1 MAQRPNPPQVH
12 DGSNNPRTIECQDWD
27 YSQRTRRG
35 RRIAAPMALTLT
47 VIVSLTLLA
56 SRSIAQTEIGIAA
69 LYPGDVGIENH
80 SAVIFTEQFEEASIG
95 DVVARW
101 GDAKNPASMLFTTDV
116 PPGTPAGH
124 ALSIPWVGGGVND
137 GGHLYKVLNPGVDD
151 TLYVRY
157 YVKYPIDG
165 TFAHSG
171 IWVGGYNPRSP
182 WPNPQAGVLP
192 NGDDRFS
199 AVGEQNNL
207 TNAFEHYDYWMGM
220 HHNEG
225 GPYWG
230 NLLLNN
236 PSVQATRGQWVCVEQ
251 MVKLNNPTWA
261 SNGEHALWLNGVKVS
276 HLGLGFP
283 NGFWE
288 GGIFTQNPS
297 GSPFEGFRWR
307 STSALNIN
315 YLWLQNYSPLDPPGF
330 SGTILYDHV
339 VVARSYIGCLGSP
352 VTEPPDAPR
361 NPRVI
366 RSF

>member
-1 MAQRPNPPQVH
+1 MFHRINPPQVH
-12 DGSNNPRTIECQDWD
+12 DGSENR
-27 YSQRTRRG
+27 
-35 RRIAAPMALTLT
+35 RRIIAPLVLALT
-47 VIVSLTLLA
+47 VIVSIMFLA
-56 SRSIAQTEIGIAA
+56 SRSIAQTEYGLSS

-80 SAVIFTEQFEEASIG
+80 SAVIFTEQFEEPSIG

-101 GDAKNPASMLFTTDV
+101 GDAKNPAGMLFTTDV

-165 TFAHSG
+165 NFSHNG
-171 IWVGGYNPRSP
+171 MWVGGYNPRSP
-182 WPNPQAGVLP
+182 WPNPRAGELP

-199 AVGEQNNL
+199 AAGEQNTL
-207 TNAFEHYDYWMGM
+207 TNRFEHYDYWMGM
-220 HHNEG
+220 HHNDG

-230 NLLLNN
+230 NFLLNN
-236 PSVQATRGQWVCVEQ
+236 PSVQATRGQWNCIEQ

-261 SNGEHALWLNGVKVS
+261 SNGEHALWVNGVKVS

-307 STSALNIN
+307 STTSLNIN
-315 YLWLQNYSPLDPPGF
+315 YIWLQNYSPNDPAGF
-330 SGTILYDHV
+330 SSTMLYDHV
-339 VVARSYIGCLGSP
+339 VVARSYIGCLGSS
-352 VTEPPDAPR
+352 VSEPPTAPN
-361 NPRVI
+361 NPRVR
-366 RSF
+366 RSS